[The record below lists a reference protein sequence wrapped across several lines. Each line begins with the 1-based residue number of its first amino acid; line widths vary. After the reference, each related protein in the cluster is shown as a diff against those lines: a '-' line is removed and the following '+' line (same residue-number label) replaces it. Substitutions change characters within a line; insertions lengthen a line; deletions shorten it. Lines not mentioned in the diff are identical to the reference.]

1 MPFQPKPTKKKV
13 QAVYKTLYI
22 SEALADQVEALTK
35 GNDTSFN
42 NVVISMI
49 EYCRGEG
56 ASCKIEKQN

>member
-35 GNDTSFN
+35 GNDTSFKN
-42 NVVISMI
+42 RI
-49 EYCRGEG
+49 EYSAVFKSISAKTEDF
-56 ASCKIEKQN
+56 KF